1 MPFGL
6 NNLKKIFN
14 PTIFY
19 NFKEANYFVL
29 CQITCTLWPLFQTL
43 FGINL
48 GTSQYR
54 SFSLFVGQTCKFV
67 VNTCNA
73 GAGALAVTVE
83 GPSKVKLECKEV
95 DEGYEFTYSPTAPGD
110 YMITI
115 RYAGVNIAGSPFKAK
130 IEGIYLQHYII
141 FFGGIIVVLSIFIG
155 SVFMDLMKIC
165 GQESYQYHALLEIAR

>member
-1 MPFGL
+1 MFNYMYSVAVVS
-6 NNLKKIFN
+6 NNLL
-14 PTIFY
+14 
-19 NFKEANYFVL
+19 E
-29 CQITCTLWPLFQTL
+29 Q
-43 FGINL
+43 NL
-48 GTSQYR
+48 GTSQYS
-54 SFSLFVGQTCKFV
+54 SFYSFVGQTCKFV

-130 IEGIYLQHYII
+130 IEGIHLQTLYDGVSFHG
-141 FFGGIIVVLSIFIG
+141 FNENQV
-155 SVFMDLMKIC
+155 
-165 GQESYQYHALLEIAR
+165 Q

>member
-1 MPFGL
+1 M
-6 NNLKKIFN
+6 
-14 PTIFY
+14 
-19 NFKEANYFVL
+19 
-29 CQITCTLWPLFQTL
+29 
-43 FGINL
+43 
-48 GTSQYR
+48 
-54 SFSLFVGQTCKFV
+54 

-130 IEGIYLQHYII
+130 IEGIHLQTLYYLY
-141 FFGGIIVVLSIFIG
+141 LP
-155 SVFMDLMKIC
+155 
-165 GQESYQYHALLEIAR
+165 A

>member
-1 MPFGL
+1 MFNYMYSVAVVS
-6 NNLKKIFN
+6 NNFL
-14 PTIFY
+14 
-19 NFKEANYFVL
+19 E
-29 CQITCTLWPLFQTL
+29 Q
-43 FGINL
+43 NL
-48 GTSQYR
+48 GTSQY
-54 SFSLFVGQTCKFV
+54 SNFYSFVGQTCKFV

-130 IEGIYLQHYII
+130 IEGIHLQTLYYL
-141 FFGGIIVVLSIFIG
+141 FLP
-155 SVFMDLMKIC
+155 
-165 GQESYQYHALLEIAR
+165 A